1 MSMSTPTTPND
12 DRSAI
17 PQADATPAAA
27 LAVPC
32 ADSTPT
38 TTPATSAADALT
50 SLSRALDAAPLD
62 MDLHRAILAAMREA
76 GDESGFLAHRIAV
89 VTAETIA
96 AGAPE
101 LAAIPLYN
109 LATTFYLRGE
119 PARAKHWYAH
129 ALDVNPNLAIAHQ
142 NLAAIYDDEGHAAD
156 AQRHRSR
163 AYSLQRVFVEPV
175 ERPQRQLL
183 ILCSGHA
190 CGNVPFET
198 LLDTQA
204 ASRIKYAIDY
214 ADDAEDAQLPPFDLV
229 FNAIGEADIATP
241 LTPRI
246 ERFAARCGKP
256 LLNRPGAVANTQR
269 HRMPAL
275 FETLDDVATAAC
287 IRLDSVPPSPDVL
300 ERCLAIGALAFPLLM
315 RPLATH
321 GGDGLT
327 LHASMETL
335 WPALEALAA
344 PCYLTAFH
352 DVRSA
357 DGYFRKYR
365 MVFVDG
371 EPFPYHLAI
380 APHWMVHYYTA
391 GMDAAWKIAEE
402 RRFLEDPLATLGER
416 AMRAIAAI
424 ARRLD
429 LDYGGIDFT
438 LLPDGRVFVFEANAT
453 MLVHREPMD
462 GPLAHKN
469 AFVQRIVDAFERMQ
483 VARLSGAAPVPQPP
497 A

>member
-1 MSMSTPTTPND
+1 MSATPNEEPGAMPEANA
-12 DRSAI
+12 S
-17 PQADATPAAA
+17 PATA
-27 LAVPC
+27 LAAPC
-32 ADSTPT
+32 ADAPAPSA
-38 TTPATSAADALT
+38 TTPATNTADTLT
-50 SLSRALDAAPLD
+50 SLARALDAAPLD

-96 AGAPE
+96 AGAPD

-129 ALDVNPNLAIAHQ
+129 ALAVNPNLAIAHQ
-142 NLAAIYDDEGHAAD
+142 NLAAIYDEEGRAAD

-190 CGNVPFET
+190 SGNVPFDT
-198 LLDTQA
+198 LLDPQA

-214 ADDAEDAQLPPFDLV
+214 ADDAEDTQLPPFDLV

-275 FETLDDVATAAC
+275 FEALDDVVTAAC
-287 IRLDSVPPSPDVL
+287 IRLDSVPPSPNVL
-300 ERCLAIGALAFPLLM
+300 ERCLAVGALAFPLLM

-357 DGYFRKYR
+357 DDYFRKYR

-391 GMDAAWKIAEE
+391 EMDAAWKIAEE
-402 RRFLEDPLATLGER
+402 RRFLEDPAATLGER

-424 ARRLD
+424 AQRLD

-483 VARLSGAAPVPQPP
+483 MARLSGDAPRSPRP